1 MVYPLGQI
9 GMRSESSPTEKS
21 FIRADEVAEE
31 LDVSKSY
38 AYKVIKQLNDELSA
52 KGYITVAGR
61 ISRQYFNERVY
72 GAERREV

>member
-1 MVYPLGQI
+1 M
-9 GMRSESSPTEKS
+9 TKKS
-21 FIRADEVAEE
+21 FIRADEVAEK
-31 LDVSKSY
+31 LDVLKSY

-72 GAERREV
+72 GAKRREV

>member
-1 MVYPLGQI
+1 M
-9 GMRSESSPTEKS
+9 TEKS

-61 ISRQYFNERVY
+61 ISRQYLMKEFTEQKGERY
-72 GAERREV
+72 NAGLQKQR

>member
-1 MVYPLGQI
+1 M
-9 GMRSESSPTEKS
+9 TEKS

-38 AYKVIKQLNDELSA
+38 AYKVIKQLNDELST

-72 GAERREV
+72 GAERFLLLSKRQLRMRCYLKF

>member
-1 MVYPLGQI
+1 M
-9 GMRSESSPTEKS
+9 TEKS
-21 FIRADEVAEE
+21 FIRAGEVAEK

-52 KGYITVAGR
+52 KGYIIVAGR

-72 GAERREV
+72 GAVTKCM

>member
-1 MVYPLGQI
+1 M
-9 GMRSESSPTEKS
+9 TEKS

-61 ISRQYFNERVY
+61 ISRQYFYFNERVY